1 MEDTKLA
8 SETKAGAI
16 LQLCL
21 YSQVVE
27 HIQGLLPEFMHI
39 VTPDNSNFND
49 TPFRTQDYI
58 AYHRLMQ
65 RRLKEQLARRPD
77 LYPDPV
83 THCDICRW
91 WQVCDKR
98 RRLDDHLSLVAG
110 ISSLQRVELKDWGI
124 HTLEE
129 LSKVPIPIPHKPSRG
144 SVETYLRIREQ
155 ARVQFEGR
163 INEKAIYELLDLH
176 TGFGLYKL
184 PEPSPGDIFLDFEG
198 DPFVG
203 SAGLEY
209 LTGWVEVESGA
220 PRISSYLEGI

>member
-1 MEDTKLA
+1 ME
-8 SETKAGAI
+8 
-16 LQLCL
+16 
-21 YSQVVE
+21 
-27 HIQGLLPEFMHI
+27 
-39 VTPDNSNFND
+39 
-49 TPFRTQDYI
+49 
-58 AYHRLMQ
+58 
-65 RRLKEQLARRPD
+65 

-163 INEKAIYELLDLH
+163 IKEKAIYELLDLH
-176 TGFGLYKL
+176 AGFGLYKL

-203 SAGLEY
+203 SSGLEY

-220 PRISSYLEGI
+220 PEYHHIWAFDPVGEKAAFESFLDKVIHKLEKYPDLHIYHFGHYEPSALKRLMGRYATKEYEIDRLLRGKRFVDLAYYFETYP